1 MCVAVLFSLISKM
14 SHSTKEH
21 RIDGP
26 DREGSE
32 ETKLDR
38 LLFYWPFIVKKQWGR
53 GVDSK

>member
-1 MCVAVLFSLISKM
+1 MCVAVLFSLILKM

-38 LLFYWPFIVKKQWGR
+38 LLFYWPFIVKKQWGS